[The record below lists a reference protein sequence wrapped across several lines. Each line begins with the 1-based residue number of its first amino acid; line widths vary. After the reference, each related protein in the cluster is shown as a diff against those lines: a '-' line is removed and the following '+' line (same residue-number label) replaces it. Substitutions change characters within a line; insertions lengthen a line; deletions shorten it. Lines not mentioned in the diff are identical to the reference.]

1 MIRGDKELLVIGDR
15 VLLRLDDVEER
26 TEVGLYL
33 PPTALEKENVQSGR
47 IEEVG
52 PGIPLPPKGDDEEM
66 PWEQSGEQQMRF
78 IPLQAQK
85 GDHAIFMRKD
95 SIEIKFEGEKYVV
108 VPQSALLAL
117 VRSTGLLDPIEPSET
132 EDDEDGEL
140 S

>member
-1 MIRGDKELLVIGDR
+1 MLRGDKELLVVGDR
-15 VLLRLDDVEER
+15 VLVRVDEQEQR

-52 PGIPLPPKGDDEEM
+52 PGIPLPPKGDEDDV
-66 PWEQSGEQQMRF
+66 PWAESSSEAEMRF

-85 GDHAIFMRKD
+85 GDHAIYARKEAV
-95 SIEIKFEGEKYVV
+95 EIKFDNEKFVV
-108 VPQSALLAL
+108 VPHSAIL
-117 VRSTGLLDPIEPSET
+117 VLIRSTGVFGLEPS
-132 EDDEDGEL
+132 GEE

>member
-1 MIRGDKELLVIGDR
+1 VLVR
-15 VLLRLDDVEER
+15 VDEQEQR

-52 PGIPLPPKGDDEEM
+52 PGIPLPPKGDEDDV
-66 PWEQSGEQQMRF
+66 PWAESGSEAEMRF

-85 GDHAIFMRKD
+85 GDHAIYARKEAV
-95 SIEIKFEGEKYVV
+95 EIKFDNEKFVV
-108 VPQSALLAL
+108 VPQTAIL
-117 VRSTGLLDPIEPSET
+117 VLIRSTGVFDLEPS
-132 EDDEDGEL
+132 GEE

>member
-1 MIRGDKELLVIGDR
+1 MLRGDKELLVVGDR
-15 VLLRLDDVEER
+15 VLVRVDEQEQR

-52 PGIPLPPKGDDEEM
+52 PGIPLPPKGDEDDV
-66 PWEQSGEQQMRF
+66 PWAESGAEAEMRF

-85 GDHAIFMRKD
+85 GDHAIYARKEAV
-95 SIEIKFEGEKYVV
+95 EIKFDNEKFVV
-108 VPQSALLAL
+108 VPHSAIL
-117 VRSTGLLDPIEPSET
+117 VLIRSTGVFDLEPS
-132 EDDEDGEL
+132 GEE

>member
-1 MIRGDKELLVIGDR
+1 MLRGDKELLVVGDR
-15 VLLRLDDVEER
+15 VLVRVDEQEQR

-52 PGIPLPPKGDDEEM
+52 PGIPLPPKGDEDDV
-66 PWEQSGEQQMRF
+66 PWAESGSEAEMRF

-85 GDHAIFMRKD
+85 GDHAIYARKEAV
-95 SIEIKFEGEKYVV
+95 EIKFDNEKFVV
-108 VPQSALLAL
+108 VPHGAIL
-117 VRSTGLLDPIEPSET
+117 VLIRSTGVFDLEPS
-132 EDDEDGEL
+132 GEE